1 MTASRAAYAF
11 AKLKFPGRDKIFLCY
26 LSTMMIPWYVILIPQ
41 FFIMQKLHLYDTH
54 WSLIL
59 TGAFNVF
66 GVFLLA
72 RIC

>member
-1 MTASRAAYAF
+1 
-11 AKLKFPGRDKIFLCY
+11 
-26 LSTMMIPWYVILIPQ
+26 MMIAWYVILIPQ

-59 TGAFNVF
+59 TGAFNV
-66 GVFLLA
+66 LRSSCSA